1 MLAQKRSPI
10 MSPSTSLPN
19 APLPTTSPAFAPT
32 SAWMGLPNI
41 SQGAYNQSTSRNHS
55 LKIYSS
61 TSNGDLGQ
69 RWPKTTSTKH
79 AENHPPSHP
88 CKEPLTR
95 SFDNSTTSRHGEQG
109 SMGDGRQLST

>member
-1 MLAQKRSPI
+1 MLAQKRFPI
-10 MSPSTSLPN
+10 TSPSTSLPN
-19 APLPTTSPAFAPT
+19 ATPPTTPPAFAPT
-32 SAWMGLPNI
+32 SAWMGLPNT
-41 SQGAYNQSTSRNHS
+41 SQGEYNQSTSRNHS

-69 RWPKTTSTKH
+69 RRPKTISMKR

-95 SFDNSTTSRHGEQG
+95 SFNNSTTSRHGEQG